1 MGAMATRVASPEFI
15 GRRHELETLDDVVVK
30 AATGDTV
37 VALVGGDAGMG
48 KTRLVDEVES
58 LARERGTLV
67 LEGGCVSIGSG
78 EGLPFA
84 PIVEALRRLP
94 ALVAAGEIEGIHDIS
109 ELRSSETADLGRLI
123 PELGA
128 GSSDPDVFDR
138 PAWVQARIF
147 EGLLALL
154 RTLGEHRP
162 VLLVVEDMHWSDSST
177 RDVLSFLARNAQS
190 ERLAVIGTY
199 RTDELNRRHP
209 LRPWLSEMERLPRV
223 LRIEIGRF
231 GRTELDSQ
239 ISAIL
244 GHRPT
249 VALLDAIERR
259 AEGNPFFVEELLAS
273 SSSNP
278 GDVLPPTLRDVLMAR
293 VTALS
298 EDAQRIL
305 GVAAVAGRSVRGE
318 LLAQVAGSD
327 ETAIE
332 SGLREALAA
341 QILAV
346 DAHGQP
352 DTYRFRHALLAEV
365 VYDDLLPSE
374 RRRLHA
380 AYAMAL
386 DAAPIS
392 AGAMGASQLA
402 TLAHHA
408 TAAHEN
414 VRALRAWVA
423 AARAA
428 VRAHAFAE
436 ARQAYERAIEL
447 WDAVPADDRPTDA
460 DAAAL
465 FYEGALAAMTSGR
478 NQQAVDLAR
487 AAVQRLDPDVDLERW
502 AAASER
508 YSRVMWGA
516 GQMDVALAMLEATAD
531 RLAALQDSPTRAR
544 VLATIAGSYMLRGDH
559 PKAIESAKKA
569 IDAARATGGL
579 MSDGPALNTLGVS
592 TALSGRCS
600 EGLPVLRQSFELA
613 KASDDVDEMGRGYA
627 NLGSVLLMCGAAE
640 ESLRVALDG
649 VTWARTVGASR
660 GFGRFIAANAVD
672 AAVQLGR
679 WDDAQDIVDEYLVGD
694 PEGVNRLSTAVV
706 MGLLYARRG
715 RFQEAERV
723 LEQARELVAGL
734 HEAQFT
740 GPIYG
745 GIVELALSTGR
756 IDDAVE
762 AAKDGVGRLNRTT
775 DRYYQTE
782 LTVMGARA
790 EADRAEVAR
799 AGRDATTA
807 AAAAASAA
815 AYAAELQGWVAEL
828 SDPDAFGGQPSA
840 DAAVGSAE
848 ARRAQGQADV
858 DAWRASVDAADRA
871 GYAWRRA
878 YTRYRLAE
886 ALLAARAPRRDA
898 TAALADALARANALG
913 ALPLVG
919 WIEALARRSR
929 IEIAGADRE
938 RAIAEAAP
946 AETTASDAHGL
957 TAREREVLALL
968 VEGHTNKRIAE
979 QLFISESTAGVHVGN
994 ILGKLGVSS
1003 RTEAATVAARLGLVE

>member
-1 MGAMATRVASPEFI
+1 MEVMATRVASPEFI
-15 GRRHELETLDDVVVK
+15 GRRRELEALTDVIDK
-30 AATGDTV
+30 AAAGDAL
-37 VALVGGDAGMG
+37 VALVGGDAGIG
-48 KTRLVDEVES
+48 KTRLVAEVEIY
-58 LARERGTLV
+58 ARERGMLV
-67 LEGGCVSIGSG
+67 LEGGCVSLGSG

-84 PIVEALRRLP
+84 PIVEALHRLP
-94 ALVAAGEIEGIHDIS
+94 GLIAAGETGAIHDIS
-109 ELRSSETADLGRLI
+109 GLRSSETADLSRLL

-128 GSSDPDVFDR
+128 AGSPDPDVFER

-147 EGLLALL
+147 EGLLALF
-154 RTLGEHRP
+154 RSLGEEMP
-162 VLLVVEDMHWSDSST
+162 VALIVEDLHWSDSST
-177 RDVLSFLARNAQS
+177 RDVLSFLARNS
-190 ERLAVIGTY
+190 RTERLAVIGTF

-209 LRPWLSEMERLPRV
+209 LRPWLSEMERVPHVVRV
-223 LRIEIGRF
+223 DIGRF
-231 GRTELDSQ
+231 GRTELDAQ
-239 ISAIL
+239 IGAIL
-244 GHRPT
+244 GHRPR
-249 VALLDAIERR
+249 VELLDVIEGR

-273 SSSNP
+273 SSDHP

-305 GVAAVAGRSVRGE
+305 GVAAVAGRSVQGE

-341 QILAV
+341 QILAI

-352 DTYRFRHALLAEV
+352 DTFRFRHALLAEV

-380 AYAMAL
+380 AYATAL
-386 DAAPIS
+386 DAAPIA
-392 AGAMGASQLA
+392 AGAEGASQLA

-408 TAAHEN
+408 AAAHEN
-414 VRALRAWVA
+414 ARALRAWVA

-465 FYEGALAAMTSGR
+465 FYEGALASMTSGR

-487 AAVQRLDPDVDLERW
+487 AAVERLDPDVDLERW

-508 YSRVMWGA
+508 LSRVMWGS
-516 GQMDVALAMLEATAD
+516 GEMDGALARLEMTEG
-531 RLAALQDSPTRAR
+531 RLAALEHSPTRAR
-544 VLATIAGSYMLRGDH
+544 VLATLAGSYMLRGDH
-559 PKAIESAKKA
+559 PEAIEAARKA
-569 IDAARATGGL
+569 IDAARATDGR
-579 MSDGPALNTLGVS
+579 MSVGPALNTLGVS

-600 EGLPVLRQSFELA
+600 EGLPILRESFELA
-613 KASDDVDEMGRGYA
+613 KASDDVDEIGRGYA

-640 ESLRVALDG
+640 ESLRVGMDG
-649 VTWARTVGASR
+649 VAWARTVGASR

-672 AAVQLGR
+672 AAIQLGR
-679 WDDAQDIVDEYLVGD
+679 WDDAQTMVDELLVGD

-706 MGLLYARRG
+706 MGPLYARRG
-715 RFQEAERV
+715 RFIEAARI
-723 LEQARELVAGL
+723 LEQARALVAEL

-740 GPIYG
+740 GPIFG
-745 GIVELALSTGR
+745 GIVELGLSTGR
-756 IDDAVE
+756 IGDAVE
-762 AAKDGVGRLNRTT
+762 AAREGVGRLNRTR

-782 LTVMGARA
+782 LTALAARA
-790 EADRAEVAR
+790 EADRAEMAR
-799 AGRDATTA
+799 AGRDSATA
-807 AAAAASAA
+807 AAAAASAS
-815 AYAAELQGWVAEL
+815 AYAAELDGWVGEL
-828 SDPDAFGGQPSA
+828 SDPGAFGGQVAA
-840 DAAVGSAE
+840 DAALGSAE
-848 ARRAQGQADV
+848 ARRAAGKADV
-858 DAWRASVDAADRA
+858 DTWRAAVAAADVA
-871 GYAWRRA
+871 GYAWRCA
-878 YTRYRLAE
+878 YTRYRYAE
-886 ALLAARAPRRDA
+886 ALLAARVPRREA
-898 TAALADALARANALG
+898 AQALADASARAEALG
-913 ALPLVG
+913 ALPLLG

-929 IEIAGADRE
+929 IEIRTAV
-938 RAIAEAAP
+938 EAATDEP
-946 AETTASDAHGL
+946 PEPRASDDHGL

-979 QLFISESTAGVHVGN
+979 QLFISESTAGVHVSN
-994 ILGKLGVSS
+994 ILGKLGVGS

>member
-1 MGAMATRVASPEFI
+1 MEVMATRVASPEFI
-15 GRRHELETLDDVVVK
+15 GRRRELETLRDVIVK
-30 AATGDTV
+30 GATGDTV

-48 KTRLVDEVES
+48 KTRLVDEVEAF
-58 LARERGTLV
+58 ARDRGTLV

-94 ALVAAGEIEGIHDIS
+94 ALVAAGEIDGINDIS
-109 ELRSSETADLGRLI
+109 ELRTSETADLGRLL

-128 GSSDPDVFDR
+128 GSPDPAVFDR

-177 RDVLSFLARNAQS
+177 RDVLSFLARNAQG
-190 ERLAVIGTY
+190 ERLAVVGTY

-209 LRPWLSEMERLPRV
+209 LRPWLSEMERVPRV
-223 LRIEIGRF
+223 VRIELGRF
-231 GRTELDSQ
+231 GRTELDGQ
-239 ISAIL
+239 ITAIL

-259 AEGNPFFVEELLAS
+259 AEGNPFFAEELLAS
-273 SSSNP
+273 SSGHP
-278 GDVLPPTLRDVLMAR
+278 DDVLPPTLRDVLMAR
-293 VTALS
+293 VTTLS

-305 GVAAVAGRSVRGE
+305 GVAAVAGRSVE
-318 LLAQVAGSD
+318 ADLLAEVAGAD
-327 ETAIE
+327 DTVIE
-332 SGLREALAA
+332 SALREALAA

-346 DAHGQP
+346 DAHGRP

-374 RRRLHA
+374 RRRFHA
-380 AYAMAL
+380 AYAAAL
-386 DAAPIS
+386 DAAPI
-392 AGAMGASQLA
+392 APGAEGASQLA

-408 TAAHEN
+408 AAAHEN

-465 FYEGALAAMTSGR
+465 FYEGALASMTSGR

-487 AAVQRLDPDVDLERW
+487 AAVERLDPDVDLERW

-508 YSRVMWGA
+508 LSRVMWGS
-516 GQMDVALAMLEATAD
+516 GQMDEALAILEETAG
-531 RLAALQDSPTRAR
+531 RLHALERSAIRAR
-544 VLATIAGSYMLRGDH
+544 VLATMAGSYMLRGDH
-559 PKAIESAKKA
+559 PRA
-569 IDAARATGGL
+569 IDAATMAIAEARATDGQ
-579 MSDGPALNTLGVS
+579 MSEGPALNTLGVS

-600 EGLPVLRQSFELA
+600 DGLPALRQSFELA

-627 NLGSVLLMCGAAE
+627 NLGSVLLICGAAE

-649 VTWARTVGASR
+649 VAWARTVGASR
-660 GFGRFIAANAVD
+660 GFGRFLAANAVD

-679 WDDAQDIVDEYLVGD
+679 WDAAQDIVDEYLVGD
-694 PEGVNRLSTAVV
+694 PEGVNRLSTTVV
-706 MGLLYARRG
+706 IGPLYARTG
-715 RFQEAERV
+715 RFAEAERI
-723 LEQARELVAGL
+723 LEQGRELVAGL

-745 GIVELALSTGR
+745 GLVELALSTGR
-756 IDDAVE
+756 IDEAVHDAAE
-762 AAKDGVGRLNRTT
+762 AVARLNRTT

-782 LTVMGARA
+782 LTVLGARA
-790 EADRAEVAR
+790 EADRAEHAR
-799 AGRDATTA
+799 AGRDPKTA

-815 AYAAELQGWVAEL
+815 AYAAELHGWVAEL
-828 SDPDAFGGQPSA
+828 SDPDAFGGQLSA
-840 DAAVGSAE
+840 DAALGSAE
-848 ARRAQGQADV
+848 ARRAEGKADV
-858 DAWRASVDAADRA
+858 DAWRAAVDAADRA
-871 GYAWRRA
+871 GYAWRCA

-898 TAALADALARANALG
+898 ASALADALARANALG

-919 WIEALARRSR
+919 WTEALARRSR
-929 IEIAGADRE
+929 IEIPDDAGASVE
-938 RAIAEAAP
+938 EP
-946 AETTASDAHGL
+946 SSETAASDGHGL

-979 QLFISESTAGVHVGN
+979 QLFISESTAGVHVSN
-994 ILGKLGVSS
+994 ILGKLGVGT

>member
-94 ALVAAGEIEGIHDIS
+94 AVVAAGEIDGIHDIS
-109 ELRSSETADLGRLI
+109 ELRSSETTDLGRLI

-128 GSSDPDVFDR
+128 GSPDPDVFDR

-154 RTLGEHRP
+154 RTLGERRP

-177 RDVLSFLARNAQS
+177 RDVLSFLARNAQG

-318 LLAQVAGSD
+318 LLAQVAGSE

-332 SGLREALAA
+332 GGLREALAA
-341 QILAV
+341 QILAI

-502 AAASER
+502 AAANER
-508 YSRVMWGA
+508 YSRVIWGA
-516 GQMDVALAMLEATAD
+516 GEMDVALAMLEATAD
-531 RLAALQDSPTRAR
+531 RLAALEDSPTRAR

-559 PKAIESAKKA
+559 PQAIEAAKKA

-627 NLGSVLLMCGAAE
+627 NLGSVLLICGAAE

-679 WDDAQDIVDEYLVGD
+679 WDDAQDIVDEYLIGD

-706 MGLLYARRG
+706 LGMLYARRG
-715 RFQEAERV
+715 RFEEAERV

-848 ARRAQGQADV
+848 ARRAQGKADV
-858 DAWRASVDAADRA
+858 DAWRAAVDAADRA
-871 GYAWRRA
+871 GYAWRCA

-898 TAALADALARANALG
+898 TGALADALARANALG

-929 IEIAGADRE
+929 IEIAGADTE
-938 RAIAEAAP
+938 GAIAEAAP

>member
-1 MGAMATRVASPEFI
+1 MATRVASPEFI

-559 PKAIESAKKA
+559 RKAIESAKKA

-600 EGLPVLRQSFELA
+600 EGLPILRQSFELA

-756 IDDAVE
+756 IVDAVE

-848 ARRAQGQADV
+848 ARRAQGKADV

-871 GYAWRRA
+871 GYAWRCA

>member
-1 MGAMATRVASPEFI
+1 MATRVASPEFI
-15 GRRHELETLDDVVVK
+15 GRRRELETLRDIIVK
-30 AATGDTV
+30 AAAGDTV

-48 KTRLVDEVES
+48 KTRLVDEVEA
-58 LARERGTLV
+58 LARDGGTLV

-94 ALVAAGEIEGIHDIS
+94 ALVAAGEIDGIHDIS
-109 ELRSSETADLGRLI
+109 ELRSSETAELGRLI
-123 PELGA
+123 PELGS
-128 GSSDPDVFDR
+128 GSPDPEIFDR

-147 EGLLALL
+147 EGLLTLL

-177 RDVLSFLARNAQS
+177 RDVLSFLARNAQG

-209 LRPWLSEMERLPRV
+209 LRPWLSEMERVPRV
-223 LRIEIGRF
+223 VRIELGRF
-231 GRTELDSQ
+231 GRTELDAQ
-239 ISAIL
+239 ITAIL

-259 AEGNPFFVEELLAS
+259 AEGNPFFAEELLAS
-273 SSSNP
+273 SSGHP
-278 GDVLPPTLRDVLMAR
+278 DDVLPPTLRDVLMTR

-305 GVAAVAGRSVRGE
+305 GVAAVAGRSVE
-318 LLAQVAGSD
+318 ADLLAEVAGAD
-327 ETAIE
+327 DTVIE
-332 SGLREALAA
+332 NALREALAA
-341 QILAV
+341 QILAI
-346 DAHGQP
+346 DAHGRP
-352 DTYRFRHALLAEV
+352 ETYRFRHALLAEV

-380 AYAMAL
+380 AYATAL
-386 DAAPIS
+386 DAAPIA
-392 AGAMGASQLA
+392 AGAEGASQLA

-447 WDAVPADDRPTDA
+447 WDAVPVDDRPTDA

-478 NQQAVDLAR
+478 NQQAVELAR
-487 AAVQRLDPDVDLERW
+487 AAVKRLDPGVDLERW

-508 YSRVMWGA
+508 YSRVVWGA
-516 GQMDVALAMLEATAD
+516 GEMDVALDMLEATAA
-531 RLAALQDSPTRAR
+531 RLAGLEDSPTRAR

-559 PKAIESAKKA
+559 PRAIEAATMA

-600 EGLPVLRQSFELA
+600 DGLPVLRQSFELA

-627 NLGSVLLMCGAAE
+627 NLGSVLLICGAAE

-649 VTWARTVGASR
+649 VAWARTVGASR

-679 WDDAQDIVDEYLVGD
+679 WDEAQDIVDEYLIGD

-706 MGLLYARRG
+706 VGLLYARRG
-715 RFQEAERV
+715 RFSDADRV
-723 LEQARELVAGL
+723 LRQARELVAGL

-745 GIVELALSTGR
+745 GTVELALSTGR
-756 IDDAVE
+756 IDDAVQ
-762 AAKDGVGRLNRTT
+762 AAAEGVGRLNRTT

-782 LTVMGARA
+782 LTVLAARA
-790 EADRAEVAR
+790 EADHADVAR

-828 SDPDAFGGQPSA
+828 ADPEAFGGQLAA

-848 ARRAQGQADV
+848 ARRAEGKADV
-858 DAWRASVDAADRA
+858 DAWRAAVDAAERA
-871 GYAWRRA
+871 GYAWRCA
-878 YTRYRLAE
+878 YTRYRFAE

-898 TAALADALARANALG
+898 ASALADALARANALG

-929 IEIAGADRE
+929 IEIPAAG
-938 RAIAEAAP
+938 AAP
-946 AETTASDAHGL
+946 ADDGSAGPATSVSDDHGL

-968 VEGHTNKRIAE
+968 VEGHTNKRIADR
-979 QLFISESTAGVHVGN
+979 LFISESTAGVHVSN
-994 ILGKLGVSS
+994 ILGKLGVTS

>member
-1 MGAMATRVASPEFI
+1 
-15 GRRHELETLDDVVVK
+15 
-30 AATGDTV
+30 
-37 VALVGGDAGMG
+37 
-48 KTRLVDEVES
+48 
-58 LARERGTLV
+58 
-67 LEGGCVSIGSG
+67 
-78 EGLPFA
+78 
-84 PIVEALRRLP
+84 
-94 ALVAAGEIEGIHDIS
+94 
-109 ELRSSETADLGRLI
+109 
-123 PELGA
+123 
-128 GSSDPDVFDR
+128 
-138 PAWVQARIF
+138 
-147 EGLLALL
+147 
-154 RTLGEHRP
+154 
-162 VLLVVEDMHWSDSST
+162 
-177 RDVLSFLARNAQS
+177 
-190 ERLAVIGTY
+190 
-199 RTDELNRRHP
+199 
-209 LRPWLSEMERLPRV
+209 
-223 LRIEIGRF
+223 
-231 GRTELDSQ
+231 
-239 ISAIL
+239 
-244 GHRPT
+244 
-249 VALLDAIERR
+249 
-259 AEGNPFFVEELLAS
+259 
-273 SSSNP
+273 
-278 GDVLPPTLRDVLMAR
+278 
-293 VTALS
+293 
-298 EDAQRIL
+298 
-305 GVAAVAGRSVRGE
+305 
-318 LLAQVAGSD
+318 
-327 ETAIE
+327 
-332 SGLREALAA
+332 
-341 QILAV
+341 
-346 DAHGQP
+346 
-352 DTYRFRHALLAEV
+352 
-365 VYDDLLPSE
+365 
-374 RRRLHA
+374 
-380 AYAMAL
+380 
-386 DAAPIS
+386 
-392 AGAMGASQLA
+392 
-402 TLAHHA
+402 
-408 TAAHEN
+408 
-414 VRALRAWVA
+414 
-423 AARAA
+423 
-428 VRAHAFAE
+428 
-436 ARQAYERAIEL
+436 
-447 WDAVPADDRPTDA
+447 
-460 DAAAL
+460 
-465 FYEGALAAMTSGR
+465 
-478 NQQAVDLAR
+478 
-487 AAVQRLDPDVDLERW
+487 
-502 AAASER
+502 
-508 YSRVMWGA
+508 
-516 GQMDVALAMLEATAD
+516 MDVALAMLEATAD

-715 RFQEAERV
+715 RFEEAERV

-756 IDDAVE
+756 IVDAVE

-828 SDPDAFGGQPSA
+828 SDPEAFGGQPSA

-848 ARRAQGQADV
+848 ARRAQGKADV

-871 GYAWRRA
+871 GYAWRCA

>member
-1 MGAMATRVASPEFI
+1 
-15 GRRHELETLDDVVVK
+15 
-30 AATGDTV
+30 
-37 VALVGGDAGMG
+37 
-48 KTRLVDEVES
+48 
-58 LARERGTLV
+58 
-67 LEGGCVSIGSG
+67 
-78 EGLPFA
+78 
-84 PIVEALRRLP
+84 
-94 ALVAAGEIEGIHDIS
+94 
-109 ELRSSETADLGRLI
+109 
-123 PELGA
+123 
-128 GSSDPDVFDR
+128 
-138 PAWVQARIF
+138 
-147 EGLLALL
+147 
-154 RTLGEHRP
+154 
-162 VLLVVEDMHWSDSST
+162 
-177 RDVLSFLARNAQS
+177 
-190 ERLAVIGTY
+190 
-199 RTDELNRRHP
+199 
-209 LRPWLSEMERLPRV
+209 
-223 LRIEIGRF
+223 
-231 GRTELDSQ
+231 
-239 ISAIL
+239 
-244 GHRPT
+244 
-249 VALLDAIERR
+249 
-259 AEGNPFFVEELLAS
+259 
-273 SSSNP
+273 
-278 GDVLPPTLRDVLMAR
+278 
-293 VTALS
+293 
-298 EDAQRIL
+298 
-305 GVAAVAGRSVRGE
+305 
-318 LLAQVAGSD
+318 
-327 ETAIE
+327 
-332 SGLREALAA
+332 
-341 QILAV
+341 
-346 DAHGQP
+346 
-352 DTYRFRHALLAEV
+352 
-365 VYDDLLPSE
+365 
-374 RRRLHA
+374 
-380 AYAMAL
+380 
-386 DAAPIS
+386 
-392 AGAMGASQLA
+392 
-402 TLAHHA
+402 
-408 TAAHEN
+408 
-414 VRALRAWVA
+414 
-423 AARAA
+423 
-428 VRAHAFAE
+428 
-436 ARQAYERAIEL
+436 
-447 WDAVPADDRPTDA
+447 
-460 DAAAL
+460 
-465 FYEGALAAMTSGR
+465 
-478 NQQAVDLAR
+478 
-487 AAVQRLDPDVDLERW
+487 
-502 AAASER
+502 
-508 YSRVMWGA
+508 
-516 GQMDVALAMLEATAD
+516 
-531 RLAALQDSPTRAR
+531 
-544 VLATIAGSYMLRGDH
+544 
-559 PKAIESAKKA
+559 
-569 IDAARATGGL
+569 
-579 MSDGPALNTLGVS
+579 
-592 TALSGRCS
+592 
-600 EGLPVLRQSFELA
+600 
-613 KASDDVDEMGRGYA
+613 
-627 NLGSVLLMCGAAE
+627 
-640 ESLRVALDG
+640 
-649 VTWARTVGASR
+649 
-660 GFGRFIAANAVD
+660 
-672 AAVQLGR
+672 VQLGR

-848 ARRAQGQADV
+848 ARRAQGKADV

-938 RAIAEAAP
+938 RVIAEAAP